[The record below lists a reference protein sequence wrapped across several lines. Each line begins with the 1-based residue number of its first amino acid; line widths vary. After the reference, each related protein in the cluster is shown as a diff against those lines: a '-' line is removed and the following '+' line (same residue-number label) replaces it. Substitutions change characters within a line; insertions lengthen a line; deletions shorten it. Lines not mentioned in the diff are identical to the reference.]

1 MFWIFLLVCLGIFV
15 YDIVTDPEIKKKLK
29 EVEE

>member
-1 MFWIFLLVCLGIFV
+1 MFWIFLVVSLAIWV
-15 YDIVTDPEIKKKLK
+15 YDVLSDPEIKKKLK

>member
-1 MFWIFLLVCLGIFV
+1 MFWMFLIVSLGILV
-15 YDIVTDPEIKKKLK
+15 YDIVTDPEIKEKLK

>member
-1 MFWIFLLVCLGIFV
+1 MFWMFLIVSLGILV
-15 YDIVTDPEIKKKLK
+15 YDIVTDPKIKEKLK

>member
-1 MFWIFLLVCLGIFV
+1 MFWIFLIVSLGILV